1 MTHYISL
8 GSDCS
13 VSYQLRKTNLQ
24 IECSKSIDSPTNLP
38 FNYNIIHGTMPF
50 DWMKITNLD
59 KLCAILDNDFRDFA
73 DFSKYE
79 VNEQSTVFDFIDNH
93 ESEKQIKSLAKL
105 THREYGFTLPHES
118 RGRDLLLSH
127 LEMNGSNEYNFDRIN
142 ILEFEKK
149 YSRRIERFRQI
160 VRNPDIQKI
169 FIRLGNTKE
178 QKKINLGYL
187 ENALSRYGCK
197 NYKIKI
203 INMDDYK
210 HLISKNEKF
219 DWHRDYIDWGEI
231 FLH

>member
-24 IECSKSIDSPTNLP
+24 IDGKEPIDSPTTFP

-59 KLCAILDNDFRDFA
+59 KLCAILDNDFANFA

-79 VNEQSTVFDFIDNH
+79 VKEIKEVKEDNEQSTVFDFIDNR

-105 THREYGFTLPHES
+105 THREYGFTLPHEYKY
-118 RGRDLLLSH
+118 DK
-127 LEMNGSNEYNFDRIN
+127 IN
-142 ILEFEKK
+142 ILEFEQK
-149 YSRRIERFRQI
+149 YSRRIERFRQV

-169 FIRLGNTKE
+169 FVRLGNSKE
-178 QKKINLGYL
+178 QKKIEKQINNNSYL
-187 ENALSRYGCK
+187 ENTLSRYGCK
-197 NYKIKI
+197 NYKVKF
-203 INMDDYK
+203 INMDDYAQ
-210 HLISKNEKF
+210 LIPKEEKF

-231 FLH
+231 FLD